1 MGRFRRLLANIRGR
15 DLAVGDIH
23 GHFQRLEKCLEAV
36 RFDPAV
42 DRLFS
47 VGDLVDR
54 GPHSEAALE
63 WLAQPWFHAVQGNHE
78 ALAITRVRGGRLDL
92 EMYRAAGGS
101 WFLDLPRA
109 EQLRYVER
117 FEQLPIAI
125 EVESAD
131 GLVGLL
137 HADSP
142 FADWAALRRWLELE
156 LDDDPKVRE
165 VCQWSRRRLKEG
177 NTQPVQGLRALLV
190 GHTPVLEPKLL
201 GNVWHLDTGGWAS
214 GHFSLMDMRTL
225 KLLSPAPDA
234 AVTPTTMPPA

>member
-1 MGRFRRLLANIRGR
+1 MTRFRRLIANLRGR

-23 GHFQRLEKCLEAV
+23 GHFQRLEQCLDAV
-36 RFDPAV
+36 GFDPAV

-54 GPHSEAALE
+54 GPDSAAALE

-92 EMYRAAGGS
+92 DMYRAAGGS

-109 EQLRYVER
+109 EQLRFVER

-125 EVESAD
+125 EVESAA

-142 FADWAALRRWLELE
+142 FSDWAALRTSLELE
-156 LDDDPKVRE
+156 DDRKVRE
-165 VCQWSRRRLKEG
+165 VCQWSRQRLKVG
-177 NTQPVQGLRALLV
+177 HTQPVQGLRALLV
-190 GHTPVLEPKLL
+190 GHTPVLEAKLL

-225 KLLSPAPDA
+225 QLVSPAAGAPA
-234 AVTPTTMPPA
+234 MPPPTAPA

>member
-23 GHFQRLEKCLEAV
+23 GHFQRLEQCLEAV
-36 RFDPAV
+36 GFDPAV

-54 GPHSEAALE
+54 GPHSGAVLG
-63 WLAQPWFHAVQGNHE
+63 WVAQPWVHDVQGNHE

-92 EMYRAAGGS
+92 DMYRAAGGS

-109 EQLRYVER
+109 AQLRFVER

-125 EVESAD
+125 EVESAA

-142 FADWAALRRWLELE
+142 FADWAVLRSWLELE
-156 LDDDPKVRE
+156 LDHDPKVRE

-177 NTQPVQGLRALLV
+177 DTQPVQGLRALLV
-190 GHTPVLEPKLL
+190 GHTPVLEAKLL

-214 GHFSLMDMRTL
+214 GHFTLMDMRTL
-225 KLLSPAPDA
+225 QLVSPGPDA
-234 AVTPTTMPPA
+234 AAAPQPISPA

>member
-1 MGRFRRLLANIRGR
+1 MGRLRRMIANLRGR

-23 GHFQRLEKCLEAV
+23 GHFQRLQQCLDAV
-36 RFDPAV
+36 GFDPAV

-54 GPHSEAALE
+54 GPDNEAALE
-63 WLAQPWFHAVQGNHE
+63 WLAKPWFHAVQGNHE
-78 ALAITRVRGGRLDL
+78 ALAITRVRGGKLDL
-92 EMYRAAGGS
+92 AMYREAGGG
-101 WFLDLPRA
+101 WFIDLPRA
-109 EQLRYVER
+109 EQLRFVER

-125 EVESAD
+125 EVESAA

-142 FADWAALRRWLELE
+142 TADWLQLRTWLEL
-156 LDDDPKVRE
+156 LDDPKVRQ
-165 VCQWSRRRLKEG
+165 VCQWSRRRLRAGDTE
-177 NTQPVQGLRALLV
+177 PVQGLRALLV
-190 GHTPVLEPKLL
+190 GHTPVPQATLL

>member
-1 MGRFRRLLANIRGR
+1 
-15 DLAVGDIH
+15 
-23 GHFQRLEKCLEAV
+23 
-36 RFDPAV
+36 
-42 DRLFS
+42 
-47 VGDLVDR
+47 
-54 GPHSEAALE
+54 
-63 WLAQPWFHAVQGNHE
+63 VQGNHE

-225 KLLSPAPDA
+225 KLLSAAPDA
-234 AVTPTTMPPA
+234 AATPTPMPPA